1 MTAST
6 SYLSL
11 LRRRPAFRALFVA
24 DLVSNTGDWFS
35 LVAISIL
42 VADHGGDAGGL
53 ALALVLCAHLLPGA
67 VLGPVAGFL
76 ADRFDRR
83 RLLVGGGILEG
94 TVTLGMVAAAAVPDV
109 PHVGLVQLLLLLRS
123 AIAALREPAA
133 GAALPHLV
141 ATDELATANA
151 LSASAWST
159 TFVVG
164 MAAGG
169 LATELG
175 VTTALAI
182 DAASFFVAAL
192 VFLRLPALGVAAPAH
207 RRLAP
212 GRELLAAA
220 RVAVVAPLR
229 GGVFGKT
236 PMAFAGG
243 AAWVALN
250 LNARSLH
257 LVGGAA
263 VTLGLLQALRG
274 LGTGVGPL
282 LARAALT
289 RDKNGENGARVA
301 HVAAGVTFAG
311 TLAVSVA
318 AAVAS
323 VDVAAGVVCA
333 VVGVGLWGLGGG
345 ALWVITQTEIQRLSR
360 DDVRGKMLAFDGVGF
375 ALAMSSSAL
384 FFGAANDQG
393 VPLPAAG
400 LVVVVLAALAWWF
413 VRSSPPL
420 ALQGEGP
427 AFRRG

>member
-1 MTAST
+1 MNAPL

-11 LRRRPAFRALFVA
+11 LRRRPAFRALFLA

-42 VADHGGDAGGL
+42 AADHSGDGGGL

-83 RLLVGGGILEG
+83 RLLVVGGLLEG

-109 PHVGLVQLLLLLRS
+109 PHVGVVQLLLLLRS

-141 ATDELATANA
+141 KKEELATANA
-151 LSASAWST
+151 LAASAWST

-164 MAAGG
+164 MALGG

-175 VTTALAI
+175 VVTALAI
-182 DAASFFVAAL
+182 DAASFFCAAL
-192 VFLRLPALGVAAPAH
+192 VFLRLPALGVAGAQRP
-207 RRLAP
+207 LAP
-212 GRELLAAA
+212 GKELLAAA
-220 RVAVVAPLR
+220 RLAVVAPLR

-274 LGTGVGPL
+274 VGTGVGPL

-289 RDKNGENGARVA
+289 RTNGGRVA
-301 HVAAGVTFAG
+301 HVAAAVTFAG
-311 TLAVSVA
+311 TLAVCLVASLADVEVALGVVA
-318 AAVAS
+318 AVI
-323 VDVAAGVVCA
+323 GVC
-333 VVGVGLWGLGGG
+333 LWGLGGG
-345 ALWVITQTEIQRLSR
+345 ALWVITQTEIQHQSS
-360 DDVRGKMLAFDGVGF
+360 DDVRGKMLAFDGIGF
-375 ALAMSSSAL
+375 ALAMSFSAL
-384 FFGAANDQG
+384 FFGAAHDQG
-393 VPLPAAG
+393 VPLPAAAVI
-400 LVVVVLAALAWWF
+400 VVVAAALAWGF
-413 VRSSPPL
+413 VRSSAPL
-420 ALQGEGP
+420 SLLGVGSAL
-427 AFRRG
+427 RRG